1 VVDPITFH
9 NALAQSGIDFYTG
22 VPDSMLRSFCA
33 CVAEHTKK
41 ERHIIAANEGAAIGL
56 AAGSYLASGRPALVY
71 MQNSGLGN
79 AINPLLSLADMSVYG
94 IPMILMIGWRGEPGV
109 KDEPQHVAQGQATT
123 SLLNAIGV
131 EHYQL
136 PNDTAEATTMLNE
149 LRKQT
154 IKDNKPV
161 AVLVSKNT
169 FADYHADENDDEPV
183 TLSRERA
190 IELILNQIKPDSSV
204 VSSTG
209 MISREL
215 YELRD
220 HFKQNHDT
228 DFLTVGSMG
237 HCSQIA
243 LGIAV
248 TNSNKRVICLDG
260 DGAAIM
266 HMGSMAIVGQA
277 SSANLL
283 HVILNNGRH
292 DSVGGQPTCG
302 LEINFTTIAEG
313 CGYQLVRSAND
324 ETELIN
330 ALDAMS
336 DLEGP
341 LLLDVRIGAGHRKD
355 LGRPEISPQDQKRN
369 FMRHLLD

>member
-22 VPDSMLRSFCA
+22 VPDSMLRPFCA

-355 LGRPEISPQDQKRN
+355 LGRPEISPQDQKCN

>member
-1 VVDPITFH
+1 
-9 NALAQSGIDFYTG
+9 
-22 VPDSMLRSFCA
+22 MLRPFCA

>member
-22 VPDSMLRSFCA
+22 VPDSMLRPFCA

-56 AAGSYLASGRPALVY
+56 AAGSYLASGRPSLVY

>member
-1 VVDPITFH
+1 MVDPITFH

-22 VPDSMLRSFCA
+22 VPDSMLRPFCA

-169 FADYHADENDDEPV
+169 FADYHADENDDEPM

-355 LGRPEISPQDQKRN
+355 LGRPEISPQDQKCN

>member
-22 VPDSMLRSFCA
+22 GPDSMLRPFCA

>member
-1 VVDPITFH
+1 MVDPITFH

-22 VPDSMLRSFCA
+22 VPDSMLRPFCA
-33 CVAEHTKK
+33 CVAKHTKK

>member
-1 VVDPITFH
+1 MVDPITFH

-22 VPDSMLRSFCA
+22 VPDSMLRPFCA

-56 AAGSYLASGRPALVY
+56 AAGSYLASGRPSLVY

>member
-1 VVDPITFH
+1 MVDPITFH

-22 VPDSMLRSFCA
+22 VPDSMLRPFCA

-169 FADYHADENDDEPV
+169 FADYHADENDDEPM

-341 LLLDVRIGAGHRKD
+341 LLVDVRIGAGHRKD

>member
-1 VVDPITFH
+1 MVDPITFH

-22 VPDSMLRSFCA
+22 VPDSMLRPFCA

-228 DFLTVGSMG
+228 DFLTVGGMG

>member
-190 IELILNQIKPDSSV
+190 IELILNKIKPDSSV

-355 LGRPEISPQDQKRN
+355 LGRPEISPQDQKCN

>member
-1 VVDPITFH
+1 MVDPITFH

-22 VPDSMLRSFCA
+22 VPDSMLRPFCA

-169 FADYHADENDDEPV
+169 FADYHADENDDEPM
-183 TLSRERA
+183 TFSRERA

-355 LGRPEISPQDQKRN
+355 LGRPEILPQDQKRN

>member
-1 VVDPITFH
+1 MVDPITFH

-22 VPDSMLRSFCA
+22 VPDSMLRPFCA

-56 AAGSYLASGRPALVY
+56 AAGGYLASGRPALVY

>member
-1 VVDPITFH
+1 MVDPITFH

-22 VPDSMLRSFCA
+22 VPDSMLRPFCA

-169 FADYHADENDDEPV
+169 FADYHADENDDEPM

>member
-22 VPDSMLRSFCA
+22 VPDSMLRPFCA

-190 IELILNQIKPDSSV
+190 IELILNKIKPDSSV

-330 ALDAMS
+330 ALDATS

-341 LLLDVRIGAGHRKD
+341 LLLDVRIDAGHRKD

>member
-1 VVDPITFH
+1 MVDPITFH

-22 VPDSMLRSFCA
+22 VPDSMLRPFCA

-190 IELILNQIKPDSSV
+190 IELILNKIKPDSSV

-302 LEINFTTIAEG
+302 LKINFTTIAEG

>member
-1 VVDPITFH
+1 MVDPITFH

-22 VPDSMLRSFCA
+22 VPDSMLRPFCA

-56 AAGSYLASGRPALVY
+56 AAWSYLASGRPALVY

>member
-1 VVDPITFH
+1 MVDPITFH

-22 VPDSMLRSFCA
+22 VPDSMLRPFCA